1 MVEEEDKKKLLDDD
15 RYDECAYIKDDDDLC
30 A

>member
-1 MVEEEDKKKLLDDD
+1 MTEEEEAEKQLDDD
-15 RYDECAYIKDDDDLC
+15 RYDEYAYVKDDDDLC